1 MKFVELF
8 NFKFKCINNVFCIYL
23 LYIYLLNMNNGVG
36 MIYIYIIVSLL
47 LYIFMKYFNL
57 YLIKV
62 GFMLF

>member
-8 NFKFKCINNVFCIYL
+8 NFKFKCVNNVFCIYL

-36 MIYIYIIVSLL
+36 MIYIYNSKFIII
-47 LYIFMKYFNL
+47 YFYEIFL

>member
-8 NFKFKCINNVFCIYL
+8 NFKFKCVNNVFCIYL

-36 MIYIYIIVSLL
+36 MIYIYNSKFIII
-47 LYIFMKYFNL
+47 YFYEIFS